1 MKVNVEIVCLE
12 LPEHLRDAKKLLQE
26 YAETRPGD
34 PALTNFPM
42 EIAQLPGEY
51 AAPKGCFLLAY
62 LEDQPIGCVALHE
75 WGEGITEMKRLY
87 VQPQTRGLGV
97 GRKLVE
103 EIINQAKTIGY
114 SRIYLDTIPVME
126 KAQTLYRAI
135 GFTEIAP
142 YRYNPNKGTL
152 FFELK
157 LKE

>member
-1 MKVNVEIVCLE
+1 MSVKVEIVLLE
-12 LPEHLRDAKKLLQE
+12 TSHHLKDAKKLLQE
-26 YAETRPGD
+26 YAETRPDD

-62 LEDQPIGCVALHE
+62 FENQPIGCVALHE
-75 WGEGITEMKRLY
+75 WSEGITEMKRLY
-87 VQPQTRGLGV
+87 VQPQKRGVGV

-103 EIINQAKTIGY
+103 AVIEQAKTIGY
-114 SRIYLDTIPVME
+114 ARIYLDTIPIME
-126 KAQTLYRAI
+126 KAQTLYRTM
-135 GFTEIAP
+135 GFQEIPP

-157 LKE
+157 L